1 MRRRRRTPRWLGP
14 VGLASAL
21 GILALGCGGGDDDR
35 PPGPAAGGAFAPK
48 AAPGEAGDAPEGGA
62 AARDPFRGV
71 AMDPEMREA
80 LLRNVVSLLERAP
93 LTPGGQNIRI
103 ATDNLNQY
111 FKGTPDE
118 AFRLSPESGSY
129 LTEEMAKSP
138 FKVEDFEARAFEL
151 KDARHIEDCLL
162 YHNIASRVAGPGTT
176 LDRVRRL
183 FDWTVRHVQLVPPDA
198 PIPEILAGQGIR
210 PAPTRPY
217 DVIVRG
223 FASEIPGNAWAE
235 RSWVFLALCRQI
247 GVDAAMIGYT
257 TEVEVEVEAEAAAEG
272 GGDEAGEQET
282 KVEVQERPYYWA
294 CAALVDGVPYLFDA
308 RLGMEIPAPDGG
320 GVATLEQAA
329 TDPGVLDRLDLPD
342 PPIPYETEAADLGRV
357 RVFLDSSRG
366 YFAPKMGLLQA
377 DLAGANRMVLHR
389 DPAEQ
394 REAWASALGGR
405 LEAVELWEL
414 PLTVE
419 FRLFT
424 DPAYVRAVQ
433 FVNLYFDPQF
443 PLLGARLRQ
452 LRGDL
457 ADAKQELTRARFRRN
472 VPQAAEGQIDPR
484 AIREIQESL
493 DLFATY
499 YLGLAQIDDE
509 MPDQAIDLFEQ
520 SLRLPPQD
528 PAIVRGRPATL
539 LRLGAEA
546 NLGMLYDAKEE
557 IGRATYHY
565 SQSNTTPQSHGNLL
579 RANAL
584 VFEDPF
590 GPPPPPPGPAEA
602 ESEGE
607 EAPEESPG
615 PDSEPEAD
623 EAA

>member
-21 GILALGCGGGDDDR
+21 GILALGCGGGGDGR
-35 PPGPAAGGAFAPK
+35 PPGPVAGGASAPK
-48 AAPGEAGDAPEGGA
+48 AAPGGAGDAPEGGA
-62 AARDPFRGV
+62 AAKKDPFQGV
-71 AMDPEMREA
+71 AMDPAMREA

-111 FKGTPDE
+111 FKATPDE
-118 AFRLSPESGSY
+118 AFRLSPESKSY
-129 LTEEMAKSP
+129 LTEQMAESP

-162 YHNIASRVAGPGTT
+162 YHNIASRVAGPGTV

-198 PIPEILAGQGIR
+198 PIPDVLSERGIR

-257 TEVEVEVEAEAAAEG
+257 TEVEVEAEG
-272 GGDEAGEQET
+272 EGGEEGS
-282 KVEVQERPYYWA
+282 VELQERPYYWA
-294 CAALVDGVPYLFDA
+294 CAALVDGTPYLFDA
-308 RLGMEIPAPDGG
+308 RIGMEIPPPEGP

-342 PPIPYETEAADLGRV
+342 PPIPYATEAADLGRV

-366 YFAPKMGLLQA
+366 YFAPKMQLLQN

-394 REAWASALGGR
+394 RAAWASALGGR

-424 DPAYVRAVQ
+424 DPGYVQAIQ
-433 FVNLYFDPQF
+433 FINLYFDPQF

-472 VPQAAEGQIDPR
+472 VPQAVGGQVDPR
-484 AIREIQESL
+484 AIQEIQESL

-499 YLGLAQIDDE
+499 YLALAQLDDE
-509 MPDQAIDLFEQ
+509 MPDQAINLFEQ
-520 SLRLPPQD
+520 SLRIPPQD
-528 PAIVRGRPATL
+528 PMIVRGRPATL
-539 LRLGAEA
+539 LRLGADA
-546 NLGMLYDAKEE
+546 NLGLLYGEKGEV
-557 IGRATYHY
+557 GPATYHY
-565 SQSNTTPQSHGNLL
+565 SRSNSTPQSQGNLL

-590 GPPPPPPGPAEA
+590 GPPPPPPGTAEA
-602 ESEGE
+602 DPEGD
-607 EAPEESPG
+607 EAPEGSPD
-615 PDSEPEAD
+615 PEPEPEAD
-623 EAA
+623 EAS